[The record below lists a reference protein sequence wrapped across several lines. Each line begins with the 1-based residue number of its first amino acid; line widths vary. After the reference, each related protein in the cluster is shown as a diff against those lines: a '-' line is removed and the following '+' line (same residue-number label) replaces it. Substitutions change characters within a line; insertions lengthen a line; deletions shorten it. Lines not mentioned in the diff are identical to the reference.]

1 MLTWTT
7 FHRSLPHQP
16 VSPHPPPPQEQT
28 PSLLAVPDHGSQG
41 EIVHPGT
48 GHLAFKPPLLPQGTE
63 ALMGTAVS
71 KGMISETGAQE
82 VVVRVRE
89 SSNIIQSPIFM
100 LRQEASIPSLVCR
113 SVCL

>member
-1 MLTWTT
+1 M
-7 FHRSLPHQP
+7 P
-16 VSPHPPPPQEQT
+16 VPPHPPPPQEQT

-48 GHLAFKPPLLPQGTE
+48 GHLASRPLPLPQGTDG
-63 ALMGTAVS
+63 LMGTAVS

-89 SSNIIQSPIFM
+89 SSNIIQSPIFNF
-100 LRQEASIPSLVCR
+100 LIC
-113 SVCL
+113 